1 MVERNPDRGYSR
13 RDFLRAVSSTA
24 CVAAVNA
31 SGPVGAAPS
40 PGGFAGKLCFF
51 SKALPTM
58 DWQRLA
64 QSVKRMGF
72 DGVDLTVRKGGHVR
86 PETAAADLPKA
97 VAAIRGEG
105 AEVPMITTELV
116 SAEDPVAQPILSAAG
131 KNAIPYFKPGY
142 YRYNFVDVRQELR
155 KAGDK
160 FRGLAHLAHQCGIET
175 GFHNHAGYIGAP
187 VWDIATVIDPLDPKG
202 VGYYFDVRH
211 AVAEGGV
218 AGWKIAFELV
228 SPRLKMIAVKDFYW
242 EKTPAKGWR
251 EINCPLGE
259 GMVPWKPYFKL
270 LAQAGFHGPI
280 SLHLEYEIPGSSAAS
295 KEENTLAAAQR
306 DLEFL
311 KRGLGE
317 AYTARAANPTTP
329 RFALPSS
336 VEEGTQGW

>member
-1 MVERNPDRGYSR
+1 MERNPGFSR
-13 RDFLRAVSSTA
+13 REFLLAVSSTA

-31 SGPVGAAPS
+31 SAAAGAAPS
-40 PGGFAGKLCFF
+40 PGLLAQAGGFTGKLCFF

-86 PETAAADLPKA
+86 PETAAIDLPKA
-97 VAAIRGEG
+97 VAAIRGAG
-105 AEVPMITTELV
+105 ADVPMITTELV
-116 SAEDPVAQPILSAAG
+116 SGDDPAAQHILSAAG

-142 YRYNFVDVRQELR
+142 YRYDFVDVRQELR
-155 KAGDK
+155 KAGEK
-160 FRGLAHLAHQCGIET
+160 FRGLARLAHQCGIET

-187 VWDIATVIDPLDPKG
+187 VWDIATVIDPLDPKW

-218 AGWKIAFELV
+218 AGWKIAFDLV

-259 GMVPWKPYFKL
+259 GMVPWKAYFKL
-270 LAQAGFHGPI
+270 LTQAGFHGPV

-295 KEENTLAAAQR
+295 KEENTLVAAQR

-317 AYTARAANPTTP
+317 AYGAP
-329 RFALPSS
+329 
-336 VEEGTQGW
+336 